1 MTLRA
6 YLITLRGRIREAL
19 VPELQVLR
27 DRLAYEA
34 AFNNRQCQHCETAE
48 ASAREWRAIADAAI
62 KRASANGPDARRG
75 RWLLDQMR
83 HQNYGPNSGWT
94 LTDIYPG
101 DDAAAAIDAAMEKE
115 RGDD

>member
-6 YLITLRGRIREAL
+6 YLITMRGRIREAL
-19 VPELQVLR
+19 CPELQVLR

-34 AFNNRQCQHCETAE
+34 AFSNWQCQHCETAE

-62 KRASANGPDARRG
+62 KQASANGPDARRG
-75 RWLLDQMR
+75 RWMLDKMR
-83 HQNYGPNSGWT
+83 HQQCGPHEGWT
-94 LTDIYPG
+94 LDRIYPG
-101 DDAAAAIDAAMEKE
+101 DDAAAAIDAAMDEE

>member
-19 VPELQVLR
+19 CPDLQVLR

-34 AFNNRQCQHCETAE
+34 AFNNRLCHQLRDVEAKAHGWKGNAE
-48 ASAREWRAIADAAI
+48 NEARLARIDRI
-62 KRASANGPDARRG
+62 DARRG
-75 RWLLDQMR
+75 RWMLDKMR
-83 HQNYGPNSGWT
+83 HQNCGPHSGWT
-94 LTDIYPG
+94 LTNIYPG

-115 RGDD
+115 RGDE